1 VSSCTQFRPGRACG
15 SEGGWGRAIPIV
27 PGDASILAVL
37 LSAWFNVVVSMCDKC
52 AELDVTIEHYERI
65 RLSIGDQ
72 LTVDRIKELVAEMN
86 AKKAKFHPENEK
98 E

>member
-1 VSSCTQFRPGRACG
+1 METVSSCTQFGPSLSFR
-15 SEGGWGRAIPIV
+15 
-27 PGDASILAVL
+27 GDTSILAVL
-37 LSAWFNVVVSMCDKC
+37 LSAWFNVVSMCDNC
-52 AELDVTIEHYERI
+52 AELDVTIEHYEWT